1 MIEKTMDTDIA
12 DVLHEEVFYQSAEFW
27 VSIAFIFVVL
37 FLFSPM
43 VRFCGDMI
51 KKRISRISNQL
62 QEAEIL
68 KVDAQK
74 LYAEYERKFQ
84 NIDHEI
90 SEIISNQENMIE
102 QTKKQKMQELEHI
115 LKQKE
120 NDTAA
125 KIDFSYVQAKA
136 EINKQVIEKY
146 SGIVVDLD
154 DIQRER
160 DNFLHSNQ
168 DSDIYLAYCTY
179 LIKKYKLSMKNPE
192 KLLKIRWDM
201 SNKVLQEIDFK
212 PGVVELILKLK
223 DLGFPLILA
232 TMTTQ
237 VQLDIYSKKNQKMLN
252 QLNISEVFDLI
263 IRKEDEKKKKPDP
276 EIYNMIMQ
284 YYNATPNECLIIED
298 SYTGVLASKNA
309 GVEVINIY
317 DKYADLDRD
326 KINRITDYSILN
338 YREFIDYLD
347 SIKDFT
353 KQKIMN
359 IKKVT

>member
-1 MIEKTMDTDIA
+1 MQSLNHLNLKNKKYIIFDMDGTLIDSIGVWNITDKYI
-12 DVLHEEVFYQSAEFW
+12 
-27 VSIAFIFVVL
+27 
-37 FLFSPM
+37 
-43 VRFCGDMI
+43 
-51 KKRISRISNQL
+51 
-62 QEAEIL
+62 
-68 KVDAQK
+68 
-74 LYAEYERKFQ
+74 
-84 NIDHEI
+84 
-90 SEIISNQENMIE
+90 
-102 QTKKQKMQELEHI
+102 
-115 LKQKE
+115 
-120 NDTAA
+120 
-125 KIDFSYVQAKA
+125 
-136 EINKQVIEKY
+136 IEKY
-146 SGIVVDLD
+146 SGITVDLD

-179 LIKKYKLSMKNPE
+179 LIKKYGLSMKNPE

-223 DLGFPLILA
+223 DLGVTLVLA

-263 IRKEDEKKKKPDP
+263 IRKEDVKKKKPDP

>member
-1 MIEKTMDTDIA
+1 MQSLAKLNLKNKKYIIFDMDGTLIDSIGVWNITDKYI
-12 DVLHEEVFYQSAEFW
+12 
-27 VSIAFIFVVL
+27 
-37 FLFSPM
+37 
-43 VRFCGDMI
+43 
-51 KKRISRISNQL
+51 
-62 QEAEIL
+62 
-68 KVDAQK
+68 
-74 LYAEYERKFQ
+74 
-84 NIDHEI
+84 
-90 SEIISNQENMIE
+90 
-102 QTKKQKMQELEHI
+102 
-115 LKQKE
+115 
-120 NDTAA
+120 
-125 KIDFSYVQAKA
+125 
-136 EINKQVIEKY
+136 IEKY
-146 SGIVVDLD
+146 SGITVDLD

-223 DLGFPLILA
+223 DLGVTLVLA

-263 IRKEDEKKKKPDP
+263 IRKEDVKKKKPDP

-284 YYNATPNECLIIED
+284 HYNATPNECLIIED

-353 KQKIMN
+353 KQKN
-359 IKKVT
+359 NEYKKVT